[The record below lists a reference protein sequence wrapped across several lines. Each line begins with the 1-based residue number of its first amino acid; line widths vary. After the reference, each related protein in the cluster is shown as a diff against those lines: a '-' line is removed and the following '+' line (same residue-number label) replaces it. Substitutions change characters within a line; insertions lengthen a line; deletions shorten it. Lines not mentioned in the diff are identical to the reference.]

1 MTDIGITIILIAG
14 ILVLELGIAGLVY
27 NRNLVKMLLSLE
39 VSFNGAILIVLYI
52 SWILFRP
59 ELAASLVFLSIV
71 LAIGEISIILSVLI
85 YMFRMKMLNELD
97 QDEIE
102 GDEK

>member
-1 MTDIGITIILIAG
+1 MNGVIFILIAG
-14 ILVLELGIAGLVY
+14 IFVLELGIAGLVY

-39 VSFNGAILIVLYI
+39 VSFNGAILLVLYI
-52 SWILFRP
+52 SWMLFRP
-59 ELAASLVFLSIV
+59 QLAGSLVFFSII

-102 GDEK
+102 DDEK

>member
-1 MTDIGITIILIAG
+1 MNGITVILIAG
-14 ILVLELGIAGLVY
+14 VFVLELGIAGLVY

-39 VSFNGAILIVLYI
+39 VSFNGAILLVLYI
-52 SWILFRP
+52 SWMLFRP
-59 ELAASLVFLSIV
+59 QLAGSLVFFSIV

-85 YMFRMKMLNELD
+85 YMFKMKMLNELD

-102 GDEK
+102 DDEK